1 MDLPTLYDTSDSH
14 RPIRLPLAGY
24 QVIALHR
31 DQNRSLVTLAQ
42 NLRAAT
48 NLAKDFCDAI
58 ERSGHREGIATVRV
72 EEWVGTLTE
81 GEWVP
86 VSLRHGGFSHRF
98 VTRDSWK
105 RDQRN
110 PSLPTTGD
118 KVECVLLDGKTR
130 KGGWRAKL
138 LKCGAEGPITN
149 TADVPKSAEPGQ
161 MVTLRVG
168 TITHDGKR
176 VQFHWHI
183 GDNSSDR

>member
-1 MDLPTLYDTSDSH
+1 
-14 RPIRLPLAGY
+14 
-24 QVIALHR
+24 
-31 DQNRSLVTLAQ
+31 
-42 NLRAAT
+42 
-48 NLAKDFCDAI
+48 
-58 ERSGHREGIATVRV
+58 
-72 EEWVGTLTE
+72 
-81 GEWVP
+81 VP